1 MKFCPLGP
9 TTDSEP
15 PYDVNHEREF
25 YKYFQPVRLGLTGL
39 SAQRDQSSPPQARTS
54 PDRALTAFAQL
65 ATLRLDCK
73 RAFISFFDRDH
84 QYIVA
89 EATKSLSLQTESVHE
104 PGDQIDYG
112 VTMVPK
118 RGSICEHTINLSS
131 NDLNGSKDETVFVV
145 PDLSKDE
152 RFNDKTYT
160 TDHGWRFYAGVPIV
174 SPNGYK
180 IGAYCVIDPEPRES
194 LSSEE
199 VAFMKDMATTVMIH
213 LDMLRSQSESIK
225 KERMVHG
232 LGCFVEGKDTLG
244 DWRALG
250 ADLETPDQQDSS
262 LPWADRQYS
271 RHHDQPPD
279 IKLSGEKDFPSL
291 SDVGVYLDIDKSPSR
306 RGSHASSNASA
317 QPSSSMEDPKAK
329 KTSPTDHL
337 APAVKATFGR
347 AANIIRESLQIDA
360 VVIYDATAKSTF
372 GGLVD
377 RTTHERPKRRKLS
390 SASESDSSTKSGT
403 ERSKSGNSED
413 LEKEDG
419 AKPSEILGIS
429 TPTMN
434 SAHSDQSAKLTD
446 GMTEEFVRSLLR
458 RYPHGKVLN
467 FDQDEDSSLE
477 QDRVLSEALD
487 GEVSPKDTVKK
498 RKRLRSN
505 NAKTIKQLFPGVR
518 SFAIH
523 PMWDSDQKFFSACI
537 AWTLDPHRILTTH
550 SELSYLAAFSDC
562 IMSEVARIN
571 AKIADKAK
579 SDFISSISHEL
590 RSPLHGILGSVECL
604 EDSTL
609 DPFQENL
616 VHTLATCG
624 HTLLDTI
631 DHLLDF
637 AKINNFTRKSTQTR
651 TNSSNPHE
659 QKQNFAL
666 DVDVDLSVVTEEV
679 LETVF
684 AGHDFIR
691 AGRETEQMPRAN
703 KQVDGDANSSD
714 GNRNVSIVVDISK
727 AQDSHWIFRT
737 QAGAWRRILSNL
749 FNNSLKYTSSG
760 FIQVKLDSEP
770 LPTKEQGGKSKVTL
784 SVTDSGK
791 GMSKEYLD
799 KSLFTPFA
807 QEDPMQ
813 PGTGLGLAIIS
824 AIIKSMGGEIEVESE
839 QGKGTKTTVTLE
851 MMHIA
856 VKEEDVDRSVIT
868 SAAKR
873 TKNMKIGFI
882 GFDGNSYEKEP
893 QPGTRDPENA
903 GHRFMASFHRM
914 CQNWFGMDMQIS
926 DGIDQSGVDVFL
938 TTEKGLEQV
947 QDQLEKRMKN
957 QSDKNAQS
965 KEADIPL
972 LVICNSVSA
981 ANAMMHHPRSHITG
995 VLSQPCGPRKLAKS
1009 LTLCLEAHKNANT
1022 NEPMP
1027 SMRKVL
1033 DDSIGDG
1040 QQLQDSPFQKVLD
1053 SEQHA
1058 MSEQAKE
1065 KGHFGD
1071 APLKHPRKDTVEM
1084 AQGKS
1089 RMPKLETSPL
1099 NKTSSPDS
1107 PAPSAG
1113 IMSPSSRTNSDFDK
1127 AVRKVLLVDDNRVNL
1142 QLLVTYMKKSGHAL
1156 MTADNGLEALKAYKS
1171 QCEQASDKDEMA
1183 DPPFDYVLMDL
1194 SMPVMDGLAST
1205 RKIRAHER
1213 ANNIRPTIVIAL
1225 TGLASAQAQQEAFSS
1240 GVDSYLCKPVKLR
1253 ELGKMLDAGTSS
1265 NGQEEKSKDQKAEEV
1280 GKEKEKDIKKEKS
1293 QEQKKYFNTESGRVV
1308 GEELFK
1314 G

>member
-1 MKFCPLGP
+1 MTFCPPGP
-9 TTDSEP
+9 AAGSEP
-15 PYDVNHEREF
+15 PYDVEHEREF
-25 YKYFQPVRLGLTGL
+25 YKYFQPIKLGLANL
-39 SAQRDQSSPPQARTS
+39 SVRGDQSSPPRARAS

-65 ATLRLDCK
+65 ATLRLNCK
-73 RAFISFFDRDH
+73 RAVISFFDRDY

-89 EATKSLSLQTESVHE
+89 EATRSLSLQTESNHE

-118 RGSICEHTINLSS
+118 SGSICEHTINLPF
-131 NDLNGSKDETVFVV
+131 NGLTESRDESIFVV

-152 RFNDKTYT
+152 RFVDKAYT

-180 IGAYCVIDPEPRES
+180 IGAYCVIDPEPRQS

-244 DWRALG
+244 DWRAAG
-250 ADLETPDQQDSS
+250 ADWKAPNLYQDSS

-271 RHHDQPPD
+271 AHHHPPPE
-279 IKLSGEKDFPSL
+279 IRLSGEKDFPSL
-291 SDVGVYLDIDKSPSR
+291 SDVRVHLDIDKSPSR
-306 RGSHASSNASA
+306 RGSHASSDASA
-317 QPSSSMEDPKAK
+317 QLSSSTENPKAK
-329 KTSPTDHL
+329 KTSPTNHI
-337 APAVKATFGR
+337 APLVKATFGR

-360 VVIYDATAKSTF
+360 VVIFDATAKTTF

-377 RTTHERPKRRKLS
+377 STAHERPKRRKLS
-390 SASESDSSTKSGT
+390 SASDDNSSTESGT
-403 ERSKSGNSED
+403 EGFKSDNNETPD
-413 LEKEDG
+413 KEHA
-419 AKPSEILGIS
+419 AKPCEILGIS
-429 TPTMN
+429 TPSMN
-434 SAHSDQSAKLTD
+434 SARGDQSAKLTD
-446 GMTEEFVRSLLR
+446 DVAEGFVRSLLR

-467 FDQDEDSSLE
+467 FDQDDDSPLE
-477 QDRVLSEALD
+477 KDGPQSEALN
-487 GEVSPKDTVKK
+487 GTVSPKGTVKK

-505 NAKTIKQLFPGVR
+505 EAKMIKQLFPGVR

-550 SELSYLAAFSDC
+550 SELNYLAAFSDC
-562 IMSEVARIN
+562 TMCEVARIN

-651 TNSSNPHE
+651 TNSSDPHA

-666 DVDVDLSVVTEEV
+666 DVDVDLSVITEEV

-684 AGHDFIR
+684 AGHDFIK
-691 AGRETEQMPRAN
+691 AGRETDQMPRSN
-703 KQVDGDANSSD
+703 KQVDDDAKGSEAK
-714 GNRNVSIVVDISK
+714 RNVSIVVDISK
-727 AQDSHWIFRT
+727 AENSHWIFRT

-791 GMSKEYLD
+791 GMSKEYLG

-839 QGKGTKTTVTLE
+839 QGKGTKITVSLR
-851 MMHIA
+851 MMHTA
-856 VKEEDVDRSVIT
+856 VKAEDVDRNVIT

-873 TKNMKIGFI
+873 TKGLKIGFI
-882 GFDGNSYEKEP
+882 GFSADSYEKEP
-893 QPGTRDPENA
+893 RPGTRDPENA
-903 GHRFMASFHRM
+903 DHRFMASFHRM

-926 DGIDQSGVDVFL
+926 NGIDQSGVDVFL
-938 TTEKGLEQV
+938 TTEKGLDQV
-947 QDQLEKRMKN
+947 QDQLEKRMEN
-957 QSDKNAQS
+957 QSDKDAQS
-965 KEADIPL
+965 EEADIPL

-981 ANAMMHHPRSHITG
+981 ANAMMHHPRPHITG
-995 VLSQPCGPRKLAKS
+995 VFAQPCGPRKLAKS
-1009 LTLCLEAHKNANT
+1009 LTLCLEAHKNAKT
-1022 NEPMP
+1022 NKPLR
-1027 SMRKVL
+1027 SVRKVL
-1033 DDSIGDG
+1033 DDSLGDG
-1040 QQLQDSPFQKVLD
+1040 QHLQDGPFQSILD
-1053 SEQHA
+1053 SEQHF
-1058 MSEQAKE
+1058 MNEQAKE

-1071 APLKHPRKDTVEM
+1071 APLKHPRNDTVEM

-1089 RMPKLETSPL
+1089 RMPKLDTSPL
-1099 NKTSSPDS
+1099 DKVSSPALS
-1107 PAPSAG
+1107 APTSG
-1113 IMSPSSRTNSDFDK
+1113 IMSPSSSTNPDPGK
-1127 AVRKVLLVDDNRVNL
+1127 PVRKVLLVDDNRVNL
-1142 QLLVTYMKKSGHAL
+1142 QLLITYMKKSGHAF
-1156 MTADNGLEALKAYKS
+1156 MTASNGLEALEAYKS
-1171 QCEQASDKDEMA
+1171 QCEPASDSDEMA

-1194 SMPVMDGLAST
+1194 SMPVMDGLTST

-1213 ANNIRPTIVIAL
+1213 ANKIKPAIVIAL
-1225 TGLASAQAQQEAFSS
+1225 TGLASAQAQQEAFGS
-1240 GVDSYLCKPVKLR
+1240 GVDSYLCKPVKLK
-1253 ELGKMLDAGTSS
+1253 ELGKMLDAGASS
-1265 NGQEEKSKDQKAEEV
+1265 NEQEEKTKDQEAEDV
-1280 GKEKEKDIKKEKS
+1280 QRDKEKGIENEKS
-1293 QEQKKYFNTESGRVV
+1293 QDK
-1308 GEELFK
+1308 EE
-1314 G
+1314 

>member
-1 MKFCPLGP
+1 MTSCPADP
-9 TTDSEP
+9 TTDLEP
-15 PYDVNHEREF
+15 PYTVNHEREF
-25 YKYFQPVRLGLTGL
+25 YKYFQPVRLGLAGL
-39 SAQRDQSSPPQARTS
+39 SAQRDQFSPRRARTS

-65 ATLRLDCK
+65 ATLRLNCK
-73 RAFISFFDRDH
+73 RAVISFFDRDY

-89 EATKSLSLQTESVHE
+89 EATKSLSMQTESIHE

-112 VTMVPK
+112 VTMVPR
-118 RGSICEHTINLSS
+118 RGSICEHTINHPSDDS
-131 NDLNGSKDETVFVV
+131 NKTKDETVFVV
-145 PDLSKDE
+145 PDLSRDK
-152 RFNDKTYT
+152 RFSDKTYT
-160 TDHGWRFYAGVPIV
+160 THHGWRFYAGVPIV

-180 IGAYCVIDPEPRES
+180 IGAYCVIDPEPRQS

-213 LDMLRSQSESIK
+213 LDMLRAQSESIK

-244 DWRALG
+244 DWRPLG

-279 IKLSGEKDFPSL
+279 IKLSDEKDFPSL
-291 SDVGVYLDIDKSPSR
+291 SDVGVHLDIEKSPSR

-329 KTSPTDHL
+329 KTSPTGHL

-360 VVIYDATAKSTF
+360 VAIFDATAKSTF
-372 GGLVD
+372 GGLVGS
-377 RTTHERPKRRKLS
+377 TTHERPKRRKLS
-390 SASESDSSTKSGT
+390 SASESDALTGSGT
-403 ERSKSGNSED
+403 EVSDSENNENLD
-413 LEKEDG
+413 RKNA

-429 TPTMN
+429 TSTMN
-434 SAHSDQSAKLTD
+434 SARGDQSAKLIN
-446 GMTEEFVRSLLR
+446 GITEEFVRSLLR

-467 FDQDEDSSLE
+467 FDQDEDSPLE
-477 QDRVLSEALD
+477 RDRVPSEALD
-487 GEVSPKDTVKK
+487 DEVPPKGTTKR
-498 RKRLRSN
+498 RKRSRSN
-505 NAKTIKQLFPGVR
+505 DARTIKQLFPGVR

-537 AWTLDPHRILTTH
+537 AWTMDPHRILTTH
-550 SELSYLAAFSDC
+550 SELGYLAAFSDC

-666 DVDVDLSVVTEEV
+666 DVDVDLGVVTEEV

-703 KQVDGDANSSD
+703 KQVDGDAKSSD
-714 GNRNVSIVVDISK
+714 GDRNVSIVVDISK
-727 AQDSHWIFRT
+727 AQNSHWIFRT

-749 FNNSLKYTSSG
+749 FNNSLKYTTSG

-770 LPTKEQGGKSKVTL
+770 LPAKERGGSSKVTL

-791 GMSKEYLD
+791 GMSKEYLE

-839 QGKGTKTTVTLE
+839 QGQGTKTTVTLE
-851 MMHIA
+851 MMHTA

-873 TKNMKIGFI
+873 TKGLKIGFI
-882 GFDGNSYEKEP
+882 GFDADSYEKEP
-893 QPGTRDPENA
+893 QPGTRSPENA

-914 CQNWFGMDMQIS
+914 CQNWFEMDMQIS

-947 QDQLEKRMKN
+947 QDQLEKRMKSK
-957 QSDKNAQS
+957 SDQDAQS

-981 ANAMMHHPRSHITG
+981 ANAMMHNPRSHITG
-995 VLSQPCGPRKLAKS
+995 VFAQPCGPRKLAKS
-1009 LTLCLEAHKNANT
+1009 LTLCLEAHKNAKT
-1022 NEPMP
+1022 NEPMR

-1033 DDSIGDG
+1033 DDSLGDG
-1040 QQLQDSPFQKVLD
+1040 QQLQDSSFQKVLE
-1053 SEQHA
+1053 SENHA

-1071 APLKHPRKDTVEM
+1071 APLRHPRLDTVEI
-1084 AQGKS
+1084 AQGNS
-1089 RMPKLETSPL
+1089 RMPKLNTSPL
-1099 NKTSSPDS
+1099 NNSSSPAS
-1107 PAPSAG
+1107 PAPTAG
-1113 IMSPSSRTNSDFDK
+1113 SISPFSRTNSDSDK
-1127 AVRKVLLVDDNRVNL
+1127 PVRKVLLVDDNRVNL
-1142 QLLVTYMKKSGHAL
+1142 QLLVTYMKKSGHAY
-1156 MTADNGLEALKAYKS
+1156 MTASNGLEALEAYKS

-1183 DPPFDYVLMDL
+1183 DSPFDYILMDL
-1194 SMPVMDGLAST
+1194 SMPIMDGLTST
-1205 RKIRAHER
+1205 RNIRAHER
-1213 ANNIRPTIVIAL
+1213 ANNIKPTTVVAL
-1225 TGLASAQAQQEAFSS
+1225 TGLASAQAQQDAYSS
-1240 GVDSYLCKPVKLR
+1240 GIDSFLTKPVRLKQ
-1253 ELGKMLDAGTSS
+1253 LGQMLDTGTLS
-1265 NGQEEKSKDQKAEEV
+1265 NGEGEKNKDQKNEDIEK
-1280 GKEKEKDIKKEKS
+1280 GKEKDIKKEKS
-1293 QEQKKYFNTESGRVV
+1293 QEQKQ
-1308 GEELFK
+1308 
-1314 G
+1314 

>member
-1 MKFCPLGP
+1 MTSCPAGSMP
-9 TTDSEP
+9 DSNL
-15 PYDVNHEREF
+15 PYDVEHEREF
-25 YKYFQPVRLGLTGL
+25 YKYFQPVRLGLADEDAHRDHT
-39 SAQRDQSSPPQARTS
+39 SPQRVRTS

-65 ATLRLDCK
+65 ATLRLDCR
-73 RAFISFFDRDH
+73 RAVISFFDRNN

-89 EATKSLSLQTESVHE
+89 EATKTLSMQTESIHA

-112 VTMVPK
+112 VTIVPK
-118 RGSICEHTINLSS
+118 TGSICEHTINVPFDDST
-131 NDLNGSKDETVFVV
+131 DAKDDAVFVV
-145 PDLSKDE
+145 PDLSKDK
-152 RFNDKTYT
+152 RFSDKSYT
-160 TDHGWRFYAGVPIV
+160 KHNGWRFYAGVSIV

-180 IGAYCVIDPEPRES
+180 IGAYCVIDEHPRQG
-194 LSSEE
+194 LSPEE

-225 KERMVHG
+225 GERMVHG

-244 DWRALG
+244 DWKALG
-250 ADLETPDQQDSS
+250 ADLEAPDPQRDIPSR
-262 LPWADRQYS
+262 WAQRQYS
-271 RHHDQPPD
+271 RHHDQRPD
-279 IKLSGEKDFPSL
+279 IQLNGESDFPSL
-291 SDVGVYLDIDKSPSR
+291 SDVGVSLDVDKSPSR

-317 QPSSSMEDPKAK
+317 QPSSAMEDPKAK

-337 APAVKATFGR
+337 APEVKATFGR

-360 VVIYDATAKSTF
+360 VVIFDATAKSTF

-377 RTTHERPKRRKLS
+377 RTAHERPKRRKVS
-390 SASESDSSTKSGT
+390 SASESDFLTESSTG
-403 ERSKSGNSED
+403 RSNSDVGEN
-413 LEKEDG
+413 LEKEDS

-429 TPTMN
+429 TLNMT
-434 SAHSDQSAKLTD
+434 SAFGDQSARLTD
-446 GMTEEFVRSLLR
+446 GMTEEFVRTLLR

-467 FDQDEDSSLE
+467 FDQDE
-477 QDRVLSEALD
+477 AP
-487 GEVSPKDTVKK
+487 VSQQHTTQSDAPGVTTSTKGTFKK
-498 RKRLRSN
+498 RKRLRSSE
-505 NAKTIKQLFPGVR
+505 AKIIKQLFPGVR
-518 SFAIH
+518 SFAVV
-523 PMWDSDQKFFSACI
+523 PMWDSNQRFFSACI

-562 IMSEVARIN
+562 TMSEVARIN

-651 TNSSNPHE
+651 TSTSNPNE

-679 LETVF
+679 LETIF

-703 KQVDGDANSSD
+703 KQVDDGARSQDGD
-714 GNRNVSIVVDISK
+714 RNVSVVVDISK

-749 FNNSLKYTSSG
+749 FNNSLKYTTRG

-770 LPTKEQGGKSKVTL
+770 LPSKERGGYSKVTL

-791 GMSKEYLD
+791 GMSKEYLE

-824 AIIKSMGGEIEVESE
+824 AIIKSMGGKIEVESE
-839 QGKGTKTTVTLE
+839 QGKGTKTTVTLT
-851 MMHIA
+851 MMHTP

-868 SAAKR
+868 SAAKKTQGLR
-873 TKNMKIGFI
+873 IGFI
-882 GFDGNSYEKEP
+882 GFDADSYEKEP
-893 QPGTRDPENA
+893 QPETRSPENA
-903 GHRFMASFHRM
+903 DHRFMASFHRM
-914 CQNWFGMDMQIS
+914 CQNWFGMDMQITQ
-926 DGIDQSGVDVFL
+926 GLDQSGVDVFL

-947 QDQLEKRMKN
+947 QDQLDTRMESD
-957 QSDKNAQS
+957 SDKDAQNQV
-965 KEADIPL
+965 ADIPL

-981 ANAMMHHPRSHITG
+981 ANAMMHNPKPHVTG

-1009 LTLCLEAHKNANT
+1009 LTLCLEANKISKT
-1022 NEPMP
+1022 NKPVP
-1027 SMRKVL
+1027 SVRKVL
-1033 DDSIGDG
+1033 DDSLGDG
-1040 QQLQDSPFQKVLD
+1040 QHLRDSSFQKVMD
-1053 SEQHA
+1053 SENHA
-1058 MSEQAKE
+1058 RAEEAKS

-1071 APLKHPRKDTVEM
+1071 APFRHPQKDTLEIP
-1084 AQGKS
+1084 QGRS
-1089 RMPKLETSPL
+1089 RIPKVDTSAL
-1099 NKTSSPDS
+1099 DKTSTPSS
-1107 PAPSAG
+1107 PAPVGDA
-1113 IMSPSSRTNSDFDK
+1113 MSPFSRTNSDSDK
-1127 AVRKVLLVDDNRVNL
+1127 PVRKVLLVDDNRVNL
-1142 QLLVTYMKKSGHAL
+1142 QLLVTYIKKSGHAF
-1156 MTADNGLEALKAYKS
+1156 MTASNGLEALEAYKS
-1171 QCEQASDKDEMA
+1171 QCGKANQGDAAIES
-1183 DPPFDYVLMDL
+1183 PFDYVLMDL
-1194 SMPVMDGLAST
+1194 SMPIMDGLTST

-1213 ANNIRPTIVIAL
+1213 ANNIKPTTVIAL
-1225 TGLASAQAQQEAFSS
+1225 TGLASAQAQQEAYSS
-1240 GVDSYLCKPVKLR
+1240 GIDTFMTKPVKLK
-1253 ELGKMLDAGTSS
+1253 ELGKMLAAGTLS
-1265 NGQEEKSKDQKAEEV
+1265 NAGIERNEQKNNR
-1280 GKEKEKDIKKEKS
+1280 KEKS
-1293 QEQKKYFNTESGRVV
+1293 T
-1308 GEELFK
+1308 EELEKSDDRQGK
-1314 G
+1314 GEDKNGKSDDKKK